1 MKRIHKRPSRPIEAG
16 YEYIRAHFREEVSVA
31 FLARRAGYSTA
42 QFIERFRRAYGATP
56 KKYITLLRLNRARL
70 LLSVSELSACEIA
83 AHCGYED
90 TYHFYKLFR
99 RRFGETP
106 TGYRQRL
113 RGREKKHV

>member
-1 MKRIHKRPSRPIEAG
+1 MKRQYKRMTRPIESG
-16 YEYIRAHFREEVSVA
+16 YAYIRAHFREDVSIA
-31 FLARRAGYSTA
+31 ALAALAGYSTA
-42 QFIERFRRAYGATP
+42 QFITLFHRAYGLTP

-70 LLSVSELSACEIA
+70 LLSVSDLSACDIA

-106 TGYRQRL
+106 SAYRQRIGQGGK
-113 RGREKKHV
+113 RHV